1 MLSTIERVL
10 ILKAVSFFV
19 DTSEEVL
26 IEIAAV
32 LEEADVQPDTK
43 IFSEGDPGHTLY
55 IIVDGQIRIH
65 NQQQTLA
72 ILSENEV
79 FGEMSILDPA
89 PRSATAT
96 AITETRL
103 LSLDQEMFNE
113 ITADHHDVAQGV
125 MRLLARRLR
134 QTQTQPKDTQIQL

>member
-1 MLSTIERVL
+1 MLSTIEKVL
-10 ILKAVSFFV
+10 ILKGVSFFV
-19 DTSEEVL
+19 DTPEEALVN
-26 IEIAAV
+26 IAAV
-32 LEEADVQPDTK
+32 LEETAVQPDAQV
-43 IFSEGDPGHTLY
+43 FSEGEPGHTLY

-72 ILSENEV
+72 ILGENEA

-96 AITETRL
+96 ATTETRL
-103 LSLDQEMFNE
+103 LSLDREVFNGMM
-113 ITADHHDVAQGV
+113 ADHYDVAQGV

-134 QTQTQPKDTQIQL
+134 QAQAQPKL